1 MPAADFPRPARKAG
15 EALIFAP
22 IFGGLIAL
30 CHLGGL
36 AGAVVPLFLSTASK
50 SNSHLAITFVTLAHH
65 IVALVTAAMLLIG
78 LRTARVGL
86 LLVIALS
93 IAHSLF
99 ILPIS
104 PVIGVVAFGFGLL
117 LYIPPL
123 ALIYW
128 RPEEFR

>member
-1 MPAADFPRPARKAG
+1 MPAADFPQPASKAG
-15 EALIFAP
+15 EALIFAR

-36 AGAVVPLFLSTASK
+36 AGAVVPLFLPTAFRS
-50 SNSHLAITFVTLAHH
+50 SSHLAITFVSLAHH
-65 IVALVTAAMLLIG
+65 IVALFTAAMLLIG

-93 IAHSLF
+93 IAHCLF
-99 ILPIS
+99 ILPHS
-104 PVIGVVAFGFGLL
+104 AVVGVVAFGFGLL

-128 RPEEFR
+128 RPEELR

>member
-1 MPAADFPRPARKAG
+1 MPEVDFPQPARKAG
-15 EALIFAP
+15 EALIFAR

-36 AGAVVPLFLSTASK
+36 AGAVVPLFLSTAFTS
-50 SNSHLAITFVTLAHH
+50 SSQLAITFVSSAHH

-93 IAHSLF
+93 IAHCLF
-99 ILPIS
+99 ILPHS
-104 PVIGVVAFGFGLL
+104 MVVGFVAFGFGLM

-128 RPEEFR
+128 RPDEFR